1 MNKINV
7 IPLLSAIIILQFL
20 FLEQA
25 FSAGLSNLIASPAK
39 NKAQKISNRTSHS
52 DEATGLTLD
61 ASSSNNI
68 TTELNSDNTL
78 SVKLSDANSPVQSTN
93 ITWTIIQ
100 PNANARDAQGA
111 FFSVNSDSAN
121 LEIVQPTDINGT
133 SSVSLNTGE
142 ITDIFQVIATA
153 NINLPS
159 ETTISL
165 TQTFH
170 INTGLTASVVEDT
183 PEQSMATTFDSLCP
197 QLQDNSASLD
207 ELQQGLLSLCN
218 ELETSSAQGQ
228 TEKVSAILREISPEE
243 VATQASIGA
252 GFTNQQISN
261 IASRISAVR
270 KGVSSIS
277 LGQLSFRLN
286 GINMT
291 GSVLNQ
297 ALHSTLT
304 KDEKST
310 NEIPGLFS
318 NRFGLFMNGSISLGD
333 RDPTSREDGFEYNSY
348 GITFG
353 SDYRINNQSFAGLAA
368 GISSSTVD
376 LNSDGGQLS
385 VSGLSLSA
393 YGNHY
398 FEEQF
403 YVEGVINIG
412 FNNYNMNRRINLNN
426 NTPIRTAK
434 SDTSSFQNG
443 LSLGGGYEVYDGPLS
458 ANFYGRFNYVKTGI
472 DSFSETGAQELNI
485 AIKSQDVDSLV
496 SSFGVQLNYTHS
508 TQWGVLIPFVWASW
522 EHEYLNKSYNI
533 NGSFVNDQ
541 FDTAFSIKTDSPDR
555 NYFTNGQGIS
565 AVFPHGLS
573 AYFRFETILGRE
585 NIHANNIAFGGRYEL
600 QFL

>member
-1 MNKINV
+1 MNIINIIRLFTFV
-7 IPLLSAIIILQFL
+7 IFLQFL
-20 FLEQA
+20 SVGQV
-25 FSAGLSNLIASPAK
+25 FSASIGNLIASPLITK
-39 NKAQKISNRTSHS
+39 SHKVSNRTSHS
-52 DEATGLTLD
+52 DEATGFILD
-61 ASSSNNI
+61 ASSSINI

-78 SVKLSDANSPVQSTN
+78 SVKLSDPNGPIQSTN
-93 ITWTIIQ
+93 INWTIIQ
-100 PNANARDAQGA
+100 PNTSLRDSQGA
-111 FFSVNSDSAN
+111 FFNVNSDSAN
-121 LEIVQPTDINGT
+121 LEIVQATDINGI

-142 ITDIFQVIATA
+142 ITDVFQVTATA
-153 NINLPS
+153 NINLPT

-183 PEQSMATTFDSLCP
+183 PEQSIATTFDSLCP

-218 ELETSSAQGQ
+218 QLESTSASGDN
-228 TEKVSAILREISPEE
+228 EKVSTILREISPEE
-243 VATQASIGA
+243 VATQASVGA

-270 KGVSSIS
+270 KGVSSVS

-286 GINMT
+286 GINMP

-297 ALHSTLT
+297 ALMSSLT
-304 KDEKST
+304 KEDESSS
-310 NEIPGLFS
+310 EIPGLFS
-318 NRFGLFMNGSISLGD
+318 NRFGLFMNGSVSLGD
-333 RDPTSREDGFEYNSY
+333 RDPTSQEDGFDYNSY
-348 GITFG
+348 GLTFG
-353 SDYRINNQSFAGLAA
+353 SDYRINNLSFAGLAL
-368 GISSSTVD
+368 GISNSNVD
-376 LNSDGGQLS
+376 LNNNGGDLS
-385 VSGLSLSA
+385 VNGLSLSA

-398 FEEQF
+398 FAEQYYIEAVLNF
-403 YVEGVINIG
+403 GY
-412 FNNYNMNRRINLNN
+412 NNYDMNRRIDLQN

-443 LSLGGGYEVYDGPLS
+443 FSLGGGYEMYDGPLS

-508 TQWGVLIPFVWASW
+508 TQWGVLIPFLWASW

-541 FDTAFSIKTDSPDR
+541 FDTAFSIKTESPDR
-555 NYFTNGQGIS
+555 NYFTSGQGIS

-573 AYFRFETILGRE
+573 AYFRFETVLGRE
-585 NIHANNIAFGGRYEL
+585 NVHANNIAFGGRYEL
-600 QFL
+600 QF